1 MQGLDEI
8 RNRVIEQAERQA
20 KVILADAE
28 RWRTD
33 ALERSRLDETE
44 RSIALDQEMEL
55 SAERE
60 ERRTRSTATLERRNA
75 LLRTRRGLI
84 EEVKQKALDQLAEI
98 PEHRRYSYIHA
109 VIEKYA
115 IGGETVLLNAQDQ
128 GLFRRL
134 QQASEVEIHAAT
146 EPANIR
152 GGVILLQNERRLDF
166 SFDKLF
172 ETEEEVL
179 TEQIAQDLWGEA

>member
-8 RNRVIEQAERQA
+8 RSRVIEQAEQQA
-20 KVILADAE
+20 RIILADAE

-44 RSIALDQEMEL
+44 RTVEVDREMEL

-60 ERRTRSTATLERRNA
+60 ERRTESTAMLERRNA

-84 EEVKQKALDQLAEI
+84 EEVKQQALEQLADL
-98 PEHRRYSYIHA
+98 PEHRRYSYILA
-109 VIEKYA
+109 VIEEHAKDGDA
-115 IGGETVLLNAQDQ
+115 ILLNKQDQ
-128 GLFRRL
+128 ALFERL
-134 QQASEVEIHAAT
+134 KQSFPGDIHLEE
-146 EPANIR
+146 EPVDIR
-152 GGVILLQNERRLDF
+152 GGVVILQDERRLDF

>member
-1 MQGLDEI
+1 MQGLEEI
-8 RNRVIEQAERQA
+8 RSRVIEQAEQQA
-20 KVILADAE
+20 RIILADAE

-33 ALERSRLDETE
+33 AIERSRLEETE
-44 RSIALDQEMEL
+44 RSVALDREMEL

-60 ERRTRSTATLERRNA
+60 ERRTHSTATLERRNA

-84 EEVKQKALDQLAEI
+84 EEVKQRGMEQLADLA
-98 PEHRRYSYIHA
+98 EHRRYSYIHS

-115 IGGETVLLNAQDQ
+115 TGGETVLLNARDQ
-128 GLFRRL
+128 ALFQRL
-134 QQASEVEIHAAT
+134 EQASDVEIHLAE
-146 EPANIR
+146 EPVDIR
-152 GGVILLQNERRLDF
+152 GGVVLLQDERRLDF

-172 ETEEEVL
+172 ETEEEIL